1 MLSIWVSL
9 SIRKEEGNDCVPF
22 LLFHYTG
29 CKFNGFIRFL
39 PNMVFKLP
47 LGFNSV
53 FAAAALILYDMN
65 VFVLAILIYLLY
77 RFIAGFLIP
86 VIRTT
91 SHVRQQFNNM
101 NKQAQENGPT
111 TNPPSPGF
119 GGQSAQRPTQDTQ
132 RSNPPSG
139 ASKVGEYIDFEEVK

>member
-1 MLSIWVSL
+1 
-9 SIRKEEGNDCVPF
+9 
-22 LLFHYTG
+22 
-29 CKFNGFIRFL
+29 
-39 PNMVFKLP
+39 
-47 LGFNSV
+47 
-53 FAAAALILYDMN
+53 MN

-101 NKQAQENGPT
+101 NKQSGQDGQPGDT
-111 TNPPSPGF
+111 SPPGF
-119 GGQSAQRPTQDTQ
+119 GGQGGQRPTTNSQGNGSQ
-132 RSNPPSG
+132 PG

>member
-39 PNMVFKLP
+39 PNLVFKLP
-47 LGFNSV
+47 LCFNSD
-53 FAAAALILYDMN
+53 FAAAALILYAMN

-101 NKQAQENGPT
+101 NQQRQEGPT
-111 TNPPSPGF
+111 QN
-119 GGQSAQRPTQDTQ
+119 GQVPTPNAQRSSQT
-132 RSNPPSG
+132 SG
-139 ASKVGEYIDFEEVK
+139 TSKVGEYIDFEEVK

>member
-1 MLSIWVSL
+1 
-9 SIRKEEGNDCVPF
+9 
-22 LLFHYTG
+22 
-29 CKFNGFIRFL
+29 
-39 PNMVFKLP
+39 MVFKLP

-53 FAAAALILYDMN
+53 FVAAVLNLYNMN

-101 NKQAQENGPT
+101 NRQPNQEDQT
-111 TNPPSPGF
+111 SNPPPPGF
-119 GGQSAQRPTQDTQ
+119 GSQSGQ
-132 RSNPPSG
+132 RSTAGDQHNGTHPG

>member
-1 MLSIWVSL
+1 
-9 SIRKEEGNDCVPF
+9 
-22 LLFHYTG
+22 
-29 CKFNGFIRFL
+29 
-39 PNMVFKLP
+39 
-47 LGFNSV
+47 
-53 FAAAALILYDMN
+53 MN

-101 NKQAQENGPT
+101 NKQSQEGPT
-111 TNPPSPGF
+111 QN
-119 GGQSAQRPTQDTQ
+119 AQRSTPDAQ
-132 RSNPPSG
+132 RSGPASG